1 MFWTVPPGNTVCRV
15 QFLPHPRVEES
26 AIHAALHFLLGCG
39 RVAPLPDR
47 RDFLKLAGGLLLVPA
62 ASRELRCDV
71 AVVGGGL
78 GGVAA
83 ALAALRNGQR
93 VVLTEETDWVGGQLT
108 SQAVPPDEHAWIESF
123 GCTRGYRAFRDGVRD
138 YYRRHYPLTEA
149 ARSVA
154 HFNPGSATVSRIAHE
169 PRVSLAV
176 LEAMLAPHVSSGR
189 LTVLLKHAPVAADVE
204 RDRVRAV
211 TIRPVEGGPECVI
224 HADYFLDAT
233 ELGQLLPLTRTEY
246 VTGFESRAE
255 TGELHAPERAQPLNM
270 QAFTV
275 CFAMDY
281 IADEDHTIDKP
292 AEYAFW
298 REYVPALTP
307 AWPGKL
313 LSWEQPDPR
322 TLKPRAVSFDP
333 AAAAP
338 VSGQLNF
345 MIYRRIVDK
354 RNYLPGTFS
363 TDVTLVNWPMND
375 YFLGPLFEVD
385 RAAAARHLGRGKQL
399 SLSLLYWLQTEAPRP
414 DGGVGWRG
422 LRLRPDVVGTAD
434 GLAKAPYIR
443 ESRRIRAEFTVLEQH
458 VGTEARSR
466 QLNLPADQLT
476 AEPFPDSVGVGSY
489 RIDLHMSTG
498 GDNYIDVSSLPF
510 QIPLGALIPR
520 RVENLLPACKNLG
533 VTHITNGCYRLH
545 PVEWN
550 IGEAAGCLAARAV
563 QIKSPPRR
571 IRNDA
576 KLLGEFQ
583 SAIQRQGIETAWPR
597 LTPR

>member
-1 MFWTVPPGNTVCRV
+1 MARG
-15 QFLPHPRVEES
+15 
-26 AIHAALHFLLGCG
+26 
-39 RVAPLPDR
+39 PDR
-47 RDFLKLAGGLLLVPA
+47 RGFLKQAGSLLLLPYA
-62 ASRELRCDV
+62 AQNARELRCDV
-71 AVVGGGL
+71 AVIGGGV

-123 GCTRGYRAFRDGVRD
+123 GCTRTYRAYRDGVRD
-138 YYRRHYPLTEA
+138 YYRRHYPLTEP
-149 ARSVA
+149 ARAVQYY
-154 HFNPGSATVSRIAHE
+154 NPGNATVSRIAHE

-176 LEAMLAPHVSSGR
+176 LESMLAPYISSGR
-189 LTVLLKHAPVAADVE
+189 LTVLLRHAATAADVD
-204 RDRVRAV
+204 RDRVIATTVRSLESGAER
-211 TIRPVEGGPECVI
+211 TIRAE
-224 HADYFLDAT
+224 YFLDAT
-233 ELGQLLPLTRTEY
+233 ELGDLLPLTRTEY
-246 VTGFESRAE
+246 VTGFEARKD
-255 TGELHAPERAQPLNM
+255 TRELHAPEQAQPLNM

-281 IADEDHTIDKP
+281 VAGADHTIDRP
-292 AEYAFW
+292 AEYGFW
-298 REYVPALTP
+298 RDYVPSLTP

-313 LSWEQPDPR
+313 LAWDQPDPR
-322 TLKPRAVSFDP
+322 TLKPRPLTFDP
-333 AAAAP
+333 EAAAP

-354 RNYLPGTFS
+354 RNYQPGTFP
-363 TDVTLVNWPMND
+363 TDVTIVNWPMNE
-375 YFLGPLFEVD
+375 YFLGPLFEID
-385 RAAAARHLGRGKQL
+385 RADAARHLQRGKQL
-399 SLSLLYWLQTEAPRP
+399 SLSLLYWLQTEAPRA
-414 DGGVGWRG
+414 DGGAGWRG

-466 QLNLPADQLT
+466 QLGVPSDQLT

-498 GDNYIDVSSLPF
+498 GDNYIDISSLPF
-510 QIPLGALIPR
+510 QIPLGALIPQ

-550 IGEAAGCLAARAV
+550 IGEAAACLAARAIQLKTV
-563 QIKSPPRR
+563 PRR

-576 KLLGEFQ
+576 KLLAEFQ
-583 SAIQRQGIETAWPR
+583 TTLQRQGIETAWPR